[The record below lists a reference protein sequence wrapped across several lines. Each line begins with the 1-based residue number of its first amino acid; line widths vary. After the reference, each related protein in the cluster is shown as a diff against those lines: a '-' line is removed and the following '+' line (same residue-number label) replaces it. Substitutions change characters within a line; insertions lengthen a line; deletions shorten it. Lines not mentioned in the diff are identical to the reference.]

1 MLIAE
6 RMDSSFV
13 NIISLCFLAIVFA
26 GYFVFR
32 YISEVNSIKEE
43 RKRYKESL
51 KKLTEES
58 KIRSKELEKLTK
70 EVLVR
75 KEQFSRTKPDQRLL
89 L

>member
-6 RMDSSFV
+6 RMDSDFL
-13 NIISLCFLAIVFA
+13 NIISLCFLVIVFV

-43 RKRYKESL
+43 RKRYRENL
-51 KKLTEES
+51 KKLVEES
-58 KIRSKELEKLTK
+58 KIRSEELEKLKK
-70 EVLVR
+70 EIFVR
-75 KEQFSRTKPDQRLL
+75 KEQFSRKKPDQRLL